1 MAFKTTFV
9 VQAFV
14 MKRGRLA
21 PGQKDVAPTENG
33 ALKRAEALAS
43 RMPGA
48 AAIKVVADDE
58 TGEVQSIVISGQFG
72 QVPEDFAEQLQ
83 NG

>member
-1 MAFKTTFV
+1 MAFRTTHV

-21 PGQKDVAPTENG
+21 LGQKDVAPTEAG

-43 RMPGA
+43 RTPGA

-72 QVPEDFAEQLQ
+72 QVPDDFAEQLQ
-83 NG
+83 NA

>member
-1 MAFKTTFV
+1 MAVKMTFV

-14 MKRGRLA
+14 MKRGRLV
-21 PGQKDVAPTENG
+21 PGQKDVAPTEGG
-33 ALKRAEALAS
+33 ALKRAEALAA

-48 AAIKVVADDE
+48 AAIKVAADEE

-72 QVPEDFAEQLQ
+72 EVPEDFAESLQ
-83 NG
+83 NS